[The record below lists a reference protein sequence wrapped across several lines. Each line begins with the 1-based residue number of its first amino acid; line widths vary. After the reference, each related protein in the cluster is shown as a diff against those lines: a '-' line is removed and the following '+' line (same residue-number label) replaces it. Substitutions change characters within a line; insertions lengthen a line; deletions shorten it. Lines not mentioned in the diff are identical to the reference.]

1 MKRINLKQYFSTF
14 EARMKSFLV
23 ITMFLFFTMYFVFG
37 DMSKLNYLMYPPA
50 GLIAILCFIY
60 YFKKKQ
66 IPNFRPLICIYV
78 FVGIAYL
85 VSLIANP
92 IAALT
97 YKTLFVLAIFSTAIY
112 LGCSIINNK
121 KVIMLSLSIA
131 GLIFS
136 LAFAIVY
143 FKDIIRLD
151 FSERLGGVFGNVNDV
166 GLRFV
171 IIAALLSTFI
181 IYYTKQYWLLILILP
196 ILFFALLTGSRK
208 VLIAS
213 VAVIIFAIFLL
224 FRKKIKIAIIISCSA
239 VVVFSLLIF
248 FVPAFDI
255 IKERFISWIQYKKGE
270 GSDGSA
276 FLRYLYKNTAYYLS
290 FKNLFLGYGVD
301 GFDVAS
307 GYGTYSHDNISE
319 LICNF
324 GLFGLISFYGMFV
337 YTFKN
342 IKFKK
347 FFEDGSII
355 YFALVFLYCILST
368 GNIFYY
374 DKSAY
379 LLTSICLFIN
389 QTNAIEKAKKTIEI

>member
-1 MKRINLKQYFSTF
+1 
-14 EARMKSFLV
+14 
-23 ITMFLFFTMYFVFG
+23 MFLFFTMYFVFG
-37 DMSKLNYLMYPPA
+37 EMSKLNYLMYPPA

-97 YKTLFVLAIFSTAIY
+97 YKTLLVLAIFSTAIY

-143 FKDIIRLD
+143 FNDIIHLD
-151 FSERLGGVFGNVNDV
+151 FSKRLGGLFGNVNDV

-213 VAVIIFAIFLL
+213 LAMIIFAIFLL

-248 FVPAFDI
+248 FVPAFSI
-255 IKERFISWIQYKKGE
+255 IKDRFISWIQYKEGE
-270 GSDGSA
+270 GGDGSA
-276 FLRYLYKNTAYYLS
+276 FLRDLFKNTAYYLS
-290 FKNLFLGYGVD
+290 FKNLFLGYGVG

-324 GLFGLISFYGMFV
+324 GLFGLISFYGLFV
-337 YTFKN
+337 YAFKN

-347 FFEDGSII
+347 YFEDGSII
-355 YFALVFLYCILST
+355 YFAMLLLYMLMST
-368 GNIFYY
+368 GFIFYY
-374 DKSAY
+374 SKTLFFVIA
-379 LLTSICLFIN
+379 ICLYIN
-389 QTNAIEKAKKTIEI
+389 EENNIPRVEATCNV